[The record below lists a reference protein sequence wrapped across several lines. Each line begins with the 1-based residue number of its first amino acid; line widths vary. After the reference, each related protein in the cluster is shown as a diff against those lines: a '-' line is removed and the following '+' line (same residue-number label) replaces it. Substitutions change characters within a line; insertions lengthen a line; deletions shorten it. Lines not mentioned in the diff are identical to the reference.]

1 MSRSSRFR
9 SSLATFVTVS
19 SLASLSAPARGE
31 TLLRLEKYEPGQL
44 QMQGFELLRGGKIYI
59 EAVGVR
65 PRWEHELIAYAWILD
80 SRTREPVWEMETDDS
95 ERVSGQRLLRKATKT
110 LDLPAGRYEVYA
122 WLPTS
127 MASTGTRTASSASIS
142 PTMATGAA
150 TRAESKKPS
159 MIAT

>member
-9 SSLATFVTVS
+9 TSLATFVTVS

-44 QMQGFELLRGGKIYI
+44 QMQGFELLRSGKIDI

-95 ERVSGQRLLRKATKT
+95 ERVSGQRLLRKATKA
-110 LDLPAGRYEVYA
+110 LDLPAAKRLPAKAFLTVAELSSWLGR
-122 WLPTS
+122 PTV
-127 MASTGTRTASSASIS
+127 AV
-142 PTMATGAA
+142 PAA
-150 TRAESKKPS
+150 VVAHKE
-159 MIAT
+159 A